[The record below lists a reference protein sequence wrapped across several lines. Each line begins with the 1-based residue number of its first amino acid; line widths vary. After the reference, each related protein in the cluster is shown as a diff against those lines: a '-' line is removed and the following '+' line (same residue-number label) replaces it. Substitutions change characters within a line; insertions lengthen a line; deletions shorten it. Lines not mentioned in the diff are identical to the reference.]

1 MKSIYNAVY
10 FIIFLAF
17 VRKITDKIKV
27 PFTTN
32 IKMEH
37 HDSSDEFYVAVN
49 DITIF
54 WSSDQDEATAFVWSA
69 IARETSLVS
78 KLKVIES
85 GTEYVL
91 QSVESV
97 RGLTPEQELAL
108 NQTIDEFE

>member
-1 MKSIYNAVY
+1 MNSIYNALY

-32 IKMEH
+32 VKIEH

-54 WSSDQDEATAFVWSA
+54 WTSDKNAAVAFVWEA
-69 IARETSLVS
+69 IGLEASLVS

-85 GTEYVL
+85 GTDYVL
-91 QSVESV
+91 QSVESI
-97 RGLTPEQELAL
+97 RGLTPEEELAL

>member
-1 MKSIYNAVY
+1 MNSIYNAVY
-10 FIIFLAF
+10 FIIFLSF
-17 VRKITDKIKV
+17 VRKITDKVKV

-49 DITIF
+49 DITVF
-54 WSSDQDEATAFVWSA
+54 WTSDQDEAIAFVWSA

-91 QSVESV
+91 KSVESIC
-97 RGLTPEQELAL
+97 GLTLDEVLAL

>member
-10 FIIFLAF
+10 FLICLIFL
-17 VRKITDKIKV
+17 RKITDKVKV

-32 IKMEH
+32 VKIEH

-49 DITIF
+49 EITIF
-54 WSSDQDEATAFVWSA
+54 WTSEKDEAVAFVWEA
-69 IARETSLVS
+69 IGREASLVS

-85 GTEYVL
+85 AGDYVL
-91 QSVESV
+91 QAVESI
-97 RGLTPEQELAL
+97 RGLTPEEELAL

>member
-1 MKSIYNAVY
+1 MNSIYNAVY
-10 FIIFLAF
+10 FLIFLTF
-17 VRKITDKIKV
+17 LRKINDRVTV

-54 WSSDQDEATAFVWSA
+54 WSSDQDEAIAFVWSA
-69 IARETSLVS
+69 IAREASLVS
-78 KLKVIES
+78 QMKVIES

-91 QSVESV
+91 QSVESI

>member
-1 MKSIYNAVY
+1 MRAIYNAVY
-10 FIIFLAF
+10 FLIFLTF
-17 VRKITDKIKV
+17 LRKVNDKVTV
-27 PFTTN
+27 PFN
-32 IKMEH
+32 NSVKMEH

-54 WSSDQDEATAFVWSA
+54 WSSDQDEAIAFVWSA
-69 IARETSLVS
+69 IAREASLVS

-91 QSVESV
+91 QSVESI
-97 RGLTPEQELAL
+97 RGLTPDEELAL

>member
-1 MKSIYNAVY
+1 MKMIFNLFYLSL
-10 FIIFLAF
+10 FISF
-17 VRKITDKIKV
+17 VRKIVDKVKV

-49 DITIF
+49 DITVF

-69 IARETSLVS
+69 IAREASLVS

-85 GTEYVL
+85 GSEYVL
-91 QSVESV
+91 QAVESIH
-97 RGLTPEQELAL
+97 GLTPEEELAL